1 MKAQGDKIHINKL
14 VNAPTGLNDLE
25 TNVDDLDVGT
35 YLTLVTATAL
45 NTKICNNTEI
55 ESKIPDTSD
64 LATTVVFNA
73 LIVKMTINFLMLVN

>member
-25 TNVDDLDVGT
+25 TNVDDLDVGI

-45 NTKICNNTEI
+45 NTKIAI
-55 ESKIPDTSD
+55 KLKLRAKYQIR
-64 LATTVVFNA
+64 V
-73 LIVKMTINFLMLVN
+73 I

>member
-1 MKAQGDKIHINKL
+1 MKAEGDKIHINKL

-45 NTKICNNTEI
+45 NTKIAIILKLRAKYQVEWF
-55 ESKIPDTSD
+55 SD
-64 LATTVVFNA
+64 CSCL
-73 LIVKMTINFLMLVN
+73 